1 MYISL
6 RLEKAYSLPYLQSM
20 YIATIP
26 NRSSPPAI
34 LLRES
39 YRQEGKVKTRTLAN
53 LTHWPPT
60 QREALRRVL
69 RGDTLVAPEDAFEI
83 IRSLP
88 HGHVVAVLG
97 TLRRLGLE
105 SLLAVQK
112 SRQRDLVIAMIV
124 ARLIDPQSK
133 LATARS
139 WHPETALTSLGQ
151 TLGVAAADARAL
163 YQAMDWLRR
172 RQPQLETAL
181 AKRHLHEGTLAL
193 YDLTSTYFEGHTCPL
208 AQFGHSRDGKKGK
221 LQIVFG
227 LVCNATGCPI
237 AVEVFPG
244 NTADPH
250 TLAPQ
255 LRKLRE
261 RFHLRRVVLV
271 VDRGLLTAARIRE
284 ELQPVDGLDWITAL
298 RGPAIRTLVEA
309 GTRDPARFT
318 ETDLGEITDPTYPGE
333 RLIVCRNGALA
344 EERTRK
350 REALLQATARELE
363 PIRQAT
369 QRAKRRLT
377 GQATIALRV
386 GKALNRFKMGKHFR
400 CEITDTAFHY
410 ARNPHSITAE
420 AALDGL
426 YIVRTSV
433 PRDLLSTADTV
444 RAYKSLA
451 TVERAF
457 RSLKT
462 VDLHVRPIGHR
473 LAERVRAHVFLCM
486 LAYYVEWHM
495 RQALA
500 PLLFDD
506 DDKAAGEARRA
517 SVVAPAQRSPRAQRK
532 TRTRRTDEGLPIHS
546 FQTLLADLATVTQKR
561 IRLGASRT
569 ETTMLTTPTP
579 LQPRAFD
586 LLQVALTM

>member
-1 MYISL
+1 
-6 RLEKAYSLPYLQSM
+6 M

-39 YRQEGKVKTRTLAN
+39 YRQDGKVKTRTLAN
-53 LTHWPPT
+53 LTHWPPA

-69 RGDTLVAPEDAFEI
+69 RGDMLVAPEDAFEI

-88 HGHVVAVLG
+88 HGHVAAVLG
-97 TLRRLGLE
+97 TLQRLGLE
-105 SLLAVQK
+105 SLLAAQK

-151 TLGVAAADARAL
+151 TLGVAAADTRAL

-181 AKRHLHEGTLAL
+181 AKRHLREGTLAL

-227 LVCNATGCPI
+227 LVCNADGCPV
-237 AVEVFPG
+237 AVEVFEG
-244 NTADPH
+244 NTGDP
-250 TLAPQ
+250 TTVAPVIA
-255 LRKLRE
+255 KLRQ

-271 VDRGLLTAARIRE
+271 GDRGLLTDARIRE
-284 ELQPVDGLDWITAL
+284 ELKPVEGLDWITAL
-298 RGPAIRTLVEA
+298 RHPTIRTLVDSGA
-309 GTRDPARFT
+309 LDLGHFAH
-318 ETDLGEITDPTYPGE
+318 TDLIELTAPAYPDE
-333 RLIVCRNGALA
+333 RLIACYNATLA
-344 EERTRK
+344 DERERT
-350 REALLQATARELE
+350 REALLQATERELE
-363 PIRQAT
+363 TIRQAT
-369 QRAKRRLT
+369 TRAKRRLT
-377 GQATIALRV
+377 GQGNIALRV
-386 GKALNRFKMGKHFR
+386 GKVLQRFKVGKHFTL
-400 CEITDTAFHY
+400 EIADTGVYYQRDHQ
-410 ARNPHSITAE
+410 SIAAE

-426 YIVRTSV
+426 YVLRTSV
-433 PRDLLSTADTV
+433 SAEALDAANTV

-462 VDLHVRPIGHR
+462 VDLYVRPIGHR
-473 LAERVRAHVFLCM
+473 LTERVRAHVLLCM

-506 DDKAAGEARRA
+506 DDKAMAEAQRG
-517 SVVAPAQRSPRAQRK
+517 SVVAPAQRSPRARRK
-532 TRTRRTDEGLPIHS
+532 AQTQQTDDGSPVHS
-546 FQTLLADLATVTQKR
+546 FQTLLRDLGTITKNQ
-561 IRLGASRT
+561 IRFVHSPL
-569 ETTMLTTPTP
+569 ETTEMLTTPTP
-579 LQPRAFD
+579 LQQRALD
-586 LLQVALTM
+586 LLQVPLRL

>member
-1 MYISL
+1 
-6 RLEKAYSLPYLQSM
+6 M

-39 YRQEGKVKTRTLAN
+39 YRQDGKVKTRTLAN
-53 LTHWPPT
+53 LTHWPPA

-69 RGDTLVAPEDAFEI
+69 RGETLVAPEDAFEI

-88 HGHVVAVLG
+88 HGQVAAVLG
-97 TLRRLGLE
+97 TLRRLGLDA
-105 SLLAVQK
+105 LLAAQQ

-172 RQPQLETAL
+172 RQAPLETAL
-181 AKRHLHEGTLAL
+181 AQRHLREGTLAL

-221 LQIVFG
+221 VQIVFG
-227 LVCNATGCPI
+227 LVCNAEGCPV
-237 AVEVFPG
+237 AVEVFEG
-244 NTADPH
+244 NTGDP
-250 TLAPQ
+250 TTVAPVIA
-255 LRKLRE
+255 KLRQ
-261 RFHLRRVVLV
+261 RFHLPRVVLV
-271 VDRGLLTAARIRE
+271 GDRGLLTDARIRE
-284 ELQPVDGLDWITAL
+284 DLKPVEGLDWITAL
-298 RGPAIRTLVEA
+298 RHPTVRTLIDSGA
-309 GTRDPARFT
+309 LDLGGFAH
-318 ETDLGEITDPTYPGE
+318 TDLIELTAPAYPDE
-333 RLIVCRNGALA
+333 RLIACYNATLA
-344 EERTRK
+344 DERRRK
-350 REALLQATARELE
+350 REALLQATERELE
-363 PIRQAT
+363 TIGQAT
-369 QRAKRRLT
+369 TRAKRRLT
-377 GQATIALRV
+377 GQAKIALRV
-386 GKALNRFKMGKHFR
+386 GKALQRFKVGKHFTL
-400 CEITDTAFHY
+400 EISEAGFDY
-410 ARNPHSITAE
+410 RRNLQSIAAE

-426 YIVRTSV
+426 YVLRTSV
-433 PRDLLSTADTV
+433 PAEALDTARTV
-444 RAYKSLA
+444 RAYQSLA

-462 VDLHVRPIGHR
+462 VDLYVRPIGHHLTER
-473 LAERVRAHVFLCM
+473 LRAHVFLCM

-517 SVVAPAQRSPRAQRK
+517 SVVAPAQQSPRAQRK
-532 TRTRRTDEGLPIHS
+532 TRTQRTDEGLPIHS
-546 FQTLLADLATVTQKR
+546 FQTLLADLATVTQNR
-561 IRLGASRT
+561 IRFGASRT

-579 LQPRAFD
+579 LQQRAFD
-586 LLQVALTM
+586 LLQVSLTM

>member
-1 MYISL
+1 
-6 RLEKAYSLPYLQSM
+6 M

-39 YRQEGKVKTRTLAN
+39 YRQDGKVNTRTLAN
-53 LTHWPPT
+53 LTHWPPA
-60 QREALRRVL
+60 QLEALRRVL

-88 HGHVVAVLG
+88 HGHVAAVLG

-105 SLLAVQK
+105 SLLAAQK

-181 AKRHLHEGTLAL
+181 AKRHLREGTLAL

-227 LVCNATGCPI
+227 LVCNADGCPV
-237 AVEVFPG
+237 AVEVFEG
-244 NTADPH
+244 NTGDP
-250 TLAPQ
+250 TTVAPVIA
-255 LRKLRE
+255 KLRQ

-271 VDRGLLTAARIRE
+271 GDRGLLTNARIRE
-284 ELQPVDGLDWITAL
+284 ELKPVEGLDWITAL
-298 RGPAIRTLVEA
+298 RHPTIRTLVDSGA
-309 GTRDPARFT
+309 LDLGHFAH
-318 ETDLGEITDPTYPGE
+318 TDLIELTAPAYPDE
-333 RLIVCRNGALA
+333 RLIVCYNATLA
-344 EERTRK
+344 DERGRT
-350 REALLQATARELE
+350 REALLQATERELE
-363 PIRQAT
+363 TIRQAT
-369 QRAKRRLT
+369 TRAKRRLM
-377 GQATIALRV
+377 GQGNIALRV
-386 GKALNRFKMGKHFR
+386 GKVLQRFKVGKHFQI
-400 CEITDTAFHY
+400 EITDEQLRYT
-410 ARNPHSITAE
+410 RDTQSITTE
-420 AALDGL
+420 AALDGVYGL
-426 YIVRTSV
+426 RTSG
-433 PRDLLSTADTV
+433 PAEALDAASTV

-462 VDLHVRPIGHR
+462 VDLYVRPIGHR
-473 LAERVRAHVFLCM
+473 LTERVRAHVLLCM

-506 DDKAAGEARRA
+506 DDKAMAEAQRS
-517 SVVAPAQRSPRAQRK
+517 SVVAPAQRSPRARRK
-532 TRTRRTDEGLPIHS
+532 AQTQQTDDGSPVHS
-546 FQTLLADLATVTQKR
+546 FQTLLRDLGTITKNQ
-561 IRLGASRT
+561 IRFVHSPL
-569 ETTMLTTPTP
+569 ETTEMLTTPTL
-579 LQPRAFD
+579 LQQRALD
-586 LLQVALTM
+586 LLQVPLRL